1 MRGSNSEKISIGSCR
16 ENGSNHI
23 DRNPIIIATDEEGC
37 LESKLKCLRDGSF
50 EFSHIVHEKHTK
62 PWIHMLSNHQC
73 LPFPMPF
80 FGPLGVFPFLSI
92 AKAAFL
98 DLFRNSISLP
108 FLLSALVSMLLL
120 IFFFSFFFSSAF

>member
-1 MRGSNSEKISIGSCR
+1 MDSCR
-16 ENGSNHI
+16 KNGSNHI
-23 DRNPIIIATDEEGC
+23 DRNPSILTTNGEEC
-37 LESKLKCLRDGSF
+37 LENKLKCLREGNFD
-50 EFSHIVHEKHTK
+50 FSYIIHEKHTK
-62 PWIHMLSNHQC
+62 PWIHMLSNHQR

-80 FGPLGVFPFLSI
+80 FRPLGVFPFLSI

-120 IFFFSFFFSSAF
+120 TFFFSFFFSSAF